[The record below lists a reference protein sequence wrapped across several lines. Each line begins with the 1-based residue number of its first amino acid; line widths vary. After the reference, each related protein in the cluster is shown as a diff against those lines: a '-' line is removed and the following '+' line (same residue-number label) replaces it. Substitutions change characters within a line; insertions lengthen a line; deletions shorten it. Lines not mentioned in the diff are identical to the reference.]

1 MSLDY
6 KKRLLELRRFAE
18 QEFSPNSENISTQ
31 SKKSLVKKPKNQ
43 EEKPEYS
50 PKEIQ
55 EAAFLE
61 VIVSNLN
68 IKDGVNDSV

>member
-18 QEFSPNSENISTQ
+18 QEFSPNSESISTEP
-31 SKKSLVKKPKNQ
+31 KKPLVNKPKNKDD
-43 EEKPEYS
+43 KPEYS